1 MTHNP
6 RYYSRKIDL
15 GELLRNDTNENKK
28 KFDLTGVFQNPTP
41 IKKINISEKELFRKN
56 DPHSITREHVKGYR
70 SPKEYAAIIS
80 MIIASVYL
88 ILISFFPLVY
98 NFTSSFEPID
108 FLKNLLYFIAGL
120 GTMAG
125 VFNYL
130 QKDTYLSHIAD
141 DIFERVIYQRLE
153 PVLKDIAQVQ
163 VGINGVQD
171 QIEMMNINIGS
182 LANKKTPASTVIP
195 NQMTYYIK
203 YIVLINISLAVFLFM
218 LQFPFGYIPYI
229 VTILFILWWIIITAE
244 YKLWNVEIAWTWV
257 FFPIILLPMY
267 TILMNAYLEDY
278 QLFGSLSLGLCIYI
292 ISYYSWCSYIVK
304 GVLPFDL
311 QDVILNIAKENPG
324 KRISIIEKIRYPR
337 LNLKLNEISLHK
349 IAMGLI
355 LVSIA
360 LFAITWFGYAIQHGM
375 IPNIKWET
383 MGLEGFEWRSSNTYL
398 VNLFGIFLM
407 LLGYKM
413 LKPVKT

>member
-1 MTHNP
+1 MQNNS

-15 GELLRNDTNENKK
+15 GELLRNDSKANKK
-28 KFDLTGVFQNPTP
+28 KFDLTGVFENTGS
-41 IKKINISEKELFRKN
+41 IKETNVSGKELLQRN
-56 DPHSITREHVKGYR
+56 VPHPMTREHVVRDR

-98 NFTSSFEPID
+98 NFTSAFEPID
-108 FLKNLLYFIAGL
+108 FLKNLLYFIAGI

-125 VFNYL
+125 VFYYL
-130 QKDTYLSHIAD
+130 QKDTYLQHVAD
-141 DIFERVIYQRLE
+141 ETFERIIYHRLE
-153 PVLKDIAQVQ
+153 PVLREVAEVQ
-163 VGINGVQD
+163 VGINGVHD
-171 QIEMMNINIGS
+171 QIEMMNLNIGA
-182 LANKKTPASTVIP
+182 LANKKTQVSAGIP
-195 NQMTYYIK
+195 TQMNYYIK
-203 YIVLINISLAVFLFM
+203 YIVLINITLAVFLFM

-229 VTILFILWWIIITAE
+229 VTILFILWWVIITAE

-257 FFPIILLPMY
+257 FFPIIVLPMY

-311 QDVILNIAKENPG
+311 QDFISNIREKKSEL
-324 KRISIIEKIRYPR
+324 KVSIIEKMRYP
-337 LNLKLNEISLHK
+337 KLNFKLNAVSRHK

-355 LVSIA
+355 LFSIA
-360 LFAITWFGYAIQHGM
+360 LFAITWLGYAIQHDM
-375 IPNIKWET
+375 IPNINWEIIG
-383 MGLEGFEWRSSNTYL
+383 MKGFEWSSSNTYI
-398 VNLFGIFLM
+398 VNLFGI
-407 LLGYKM
+407 LLIFIGFK
-413 LKPVKT
+413 LIKPVKT

>member
-1 MTHNP
+1 MENNP

-15 GELLRNDTNENKK
+15 GELLENDTNANKK
-28 KFDLTGVFQNPTP
+28 KFDLTGLFENPIP
-41 IKKINISEKELFRKN
+41 IEKNVPEKEYINRN
-56 DPHSITREHVKGYR
+56 EPYYITRKHVVGYR
-70 SPKEYAAIIS
+70 SPKEYAAMIS

-108 FLKNLLYFIAGL
+108 FLKNLLYFIAGI

-125 VFNYL
+125 VFYYL
-130 QKDTYLSHIAD
+130 QKDTYLRHVAD
-141 DIFERVIYQRLE
+141 ETFERIIYQRLE
-153 PVLKDIAQVQ
+153 PVLKDVAEIQ
-163 VGINGVQD
+163 VGINGVQG
-171 QIEMMNINIGS
+171 QLEMMNLNIGA
-182 LANKKTPASTVIP
+182 LANKKEKASIRTS

-203 YIVLINISLAVFLFM
+203 YIVLINITLAVFLFM

-229 VTILFILWWIIITAE
+229 VTILFIIWWINITAE

-257 FFPIILLPMY
+257 FFPIIVLPIY
-267 TILMNAYLEDY
+267 TIIMNAYLEDY

-311 QDVILNIAKENPG
+311 QDVISNIREKNPEEKG
-324 KRISIIEKIRYPR
+324 SIIEKIRYPE
-337 LNLKLNEISLHK
+337 LNLKLNALSRHN

-355 LVSIA
+355 LVSIS
-360 LFAITWFGYAIQHGM
+360 LFAITWFGYAIQHDL
-375 IPNIKWET
+375 IPNINWET
-383 MGLEGFEWRSSNTYL
+383 IGMEGFEWRSSNTYI
-398 VNLFGIFLM
+398 VNLFGI
-407 LLGYKM
+407 LLIFIGFKM